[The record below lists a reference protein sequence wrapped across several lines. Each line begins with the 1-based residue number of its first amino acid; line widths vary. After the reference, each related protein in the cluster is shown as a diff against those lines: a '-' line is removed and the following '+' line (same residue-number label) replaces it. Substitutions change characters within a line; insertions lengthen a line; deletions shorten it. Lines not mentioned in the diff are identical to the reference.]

1 MHEKFVNIQR
11 HFYFMAPRIREK
23 SARLTIERGATS
35 SIQDMSRTL
44 ARRGHLS
51 GNHRDAFAI
60 WYFFALAPRRNA
72 ALESNLL
79 REHQVAS

>member
-1 MHEKFVNIQR
+1 
-11 HFYFMAPRIREK
+11 
-23 SARLTIERGATS
+23 
-35 SIQDMSRTL
+35 MSRTL

-79 REHQVAS
+79 REHQVAWQGRDRS